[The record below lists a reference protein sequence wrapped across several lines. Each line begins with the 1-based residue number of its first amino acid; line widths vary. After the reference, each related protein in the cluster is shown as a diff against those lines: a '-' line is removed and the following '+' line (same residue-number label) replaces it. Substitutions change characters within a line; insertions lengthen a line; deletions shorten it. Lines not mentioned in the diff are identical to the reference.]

1 MVNAFKF
8 ASVFLSDCRGAS
20 AAEYVLLLSV
30 VGALLAVSAFVLGD
44 TIAGSLENSSN
55 IFEQAGCNN
64 NGQGTGL
71 GGGNGGGGNQPPKPE
86 LDFDAAALGGEG
98 PVGGI

>member
-1 MVNAFKF
+1 MINAFKL

-71 GGGNGGGGNQPPKPE
+71 GGGAGGGGGQGAGSGSGNSC
-86 LDFDAAALGGEG
+86 
-98 PVGGI
+98 